1 MPFYPGPGLGGH
13 CIPID
18 PFYLSWKARQSGS
31 NAASSSSRA
40 RQRGMPE
47 FVVERI
53 TDALNSAKKSINGS
67 KIHLIGV
74 AYKKDVGD
82 VRESPAL
89 DILELLHRRGA
100 TLSYSDPFV
109 PSLKIDGAH
118 AECRRAGEGRRRLRG
133 DLHEPLGVRLRQ
145 IGEKF
150 PLIVDTRNALR
161 GRPEGKGI
169 FRL

>member
-18 PFYLSWKARQSGS
+18 PFYLSWKARQSGFECRFIELAGHV
-31 NAASSSSRA
+31 NGA
-40 RQRGMPE
+40 MPE
-47 FVVERI
+47 FVVERV

-67 KIHLIGV
+67 KIHVIGV

-109 PSLKIDGAH
+109 PSLKIEAAL
-118 AECRRAGEGRRRLRG
+118 AESHRAG
-133 DLHEPLGVRLRQ
+133 Q
-145 IGEKF
+145 
-150 PLIVDTRNALR
+150 
-161 GRPEGKGI
+161 RPTPTA
-169 FRL
+169 R

>member
-1 MPFYPGPGLGGH
+1 VNG
-13 CIPID
+13 
-18 PFYLSWKARQSGS
+18 A
-31 NAASSSSRA
+31 
-40 RQRGMPE
+40 MPE

-67 KIHLIGV
+67 RIHVLGV

-100 TLSYSDPFV
+100 QLSYSDPFV
-109 PSLKIDGAH
+109 PSLETCGMTLKSQDPSQVTVD
-118 AECRRAGEGRRRLRG
+118 C
-133 DLHEPLGVRLRQ
+133 GV
-145 IGEKF
+145 ICTNHSAF
-150 PLIVDTRNALR
+150 DYDAISNTFSLIVDTRNALK
-161 GRPEGKGI
+161 GRDSTAI